1 MNSAAYAMKKKK
13 SKQSQCQKIN
23 LPDLRANTEPA
34 QNKTSQTND
43 MNPALYAV
51 HVKHWGIVLFR
62 LQSILEK
69 NITLAMQMF

>member
-1 MNSAAYAMKKKK
+1 MNSAAYAMKKK
-13 SKQSQCQKIN
+13 SQWQIN

-43 MNPALYAV
+43 MNPAFYAV
-51 HVKHWGIVLFR
+51 HVKPWGIVLFR

-69 NITLAMQMF
+69 IITLAMQMF